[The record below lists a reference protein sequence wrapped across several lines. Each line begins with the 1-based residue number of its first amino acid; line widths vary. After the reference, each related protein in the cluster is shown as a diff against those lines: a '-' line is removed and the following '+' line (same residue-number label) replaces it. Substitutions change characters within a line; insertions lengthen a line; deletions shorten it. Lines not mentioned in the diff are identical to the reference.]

1 MGTHQIHESMKSY
14 LKTLYGSQKQCA
26 SELGVTTATVQN
38 WIKKNPRGILRHAP
52 EIIKY
57 KDTTFTQLIGEVLF
71 REYELTE
78 LEDIRK
84 GEV

>member
-1 MGTHQIHESMKSY
+1 MKAY
-14 LKTLYGSQKQCA
+14 LKTLYGSQKACA
-26 SELGVTTATVQN
+26 EELGVTTATVQN

-52 EIIKY
+52 EIIRY
-57 KDTTFTQLIGEVLF
+57 KDTTFTQLMGEGMF

-78 LEDIRK
+78 LDAIRE

>member
-1 MGTHQIHESMKSY
+1 MKSY
-14 LKTLYGSQKQCA
+14 IKTLYGSQKACA
-26 SELGVTTATVQN
+26 EQLGVTTATVQN

-52 EIIKY
+52 EIIRY
-57 KDTTFTQLIGEVLF
+57 KDTTFTQLMGEVMF

-78 LEDIRK
+78 LEPIRR